1 MKHVLIAALAGIALA
16 TSPAPAQ
23 NEPVVII
30 PRTETAPLLDGLL
43 TDACWSNAV
52 SLAGWS
58 KPESTSAPAQYTEA
72 QACFDDNALYLS
84 FTCRVTAPAKLI
96 AIQTEKDIWRDDCVE
111 AWIRSTSDS
120 TENDHFTVNSI
131 SAKELIRK
139 RFANTANLPENPAW
153 QARSAA
159 GTDRWTCEIAIP
171 FRDLGR
177 TTAPAAGESFELKLG
192 REDYAASAIKD
203 VAECAVWPAGVKY
216 TDIDGFHSVFFGK
229 MNLLDNADLNQQEK
243 GVPTSW
249 EMSGSIQSTLQDGT
263 QMIILNA
270 ASNPCRMEQSIK
282 LAGGQMYRLSADIK
296 GDIGG
301 RLRGKS
307 ASGESQII
315 DLSANKNWTK
325 YEIGFLNRTAGRWS
339 FILETPATGGQGTLY
354 ARSLML
360 VRNSTEESTGP
371 AIAIPV
377 DAGQP
382 YGVTH
387 IPVTDCRALRGFF
400 GAPVDGTV
408 DSPDY
413 SFRRW
418 EYNFNGQQ
426 ADAGTRYVYR
436 NNDGLHITLADKAG
450 VNAVQIRGGVA
461 ADMSIGCKQ
470 YDQPESGQKI
480 HTFPGK
486 AKNSLFLSK
495 DRILSDRFSFFNV
508 QDGYIADAS
517 FFRTGD
523 ELAAAGTPT
532 TALAIGGQTDDNPL
546 KDFIALRF
554 DREQTTYQ
562 AGSAAVATNTMLAL
576 NKDKTIHIIAGPFDT
591 DIYLSGI
598 GITGAAGDFT
608 GKSRL
613 TVQVQDHLQPRLAIT
628 TVMLELDGPG
638 KMDLALNIPDQVLP
652 KGKMLWLTLIPGKD
666 MTLSA
671 PGLVLYTAAPEKVIP
686 EALAFRLLRLKTIW
700 LPLSESRPWTQFNR
714 QTDIDE
720 WLASIKNKTER
731 ILLTEIR
738 TAIDHCVKIAPD
750 DPVAQQ
756 YYNWFYRGKIRPELP
771 PASLPVAQAAPEW
784 AVVAR
789 AAWLE
794 SRSVPEWWVANR
806 VVATGEFGGWD
817 DDGSMYQN
825 FGNFPMFEQ
834 DGVGGALK
842 QSALSR
848 AELDQTLRLDQGL
861 NKTSQDPLHAY
872 EEGLNQESLACWWH
886 YADPVLVERA
896 MLSAKNME
904 SLTMTNAAGHRHF
917 KGDIIGAT
925 FLRTPATQPISF
937 DSGFSAQLLHP
948 ACEVALYNRN
958 PRAMQFLKEIGDAWV
973 DHMAKGKPGEYPLGV
988 DAATDT
994 PVDSTPEPF
1003 SGGFGCHASL
1013 MTFLARVTGDSKYIQ
1028 PMVDF
1033 FTQGGYGE
1041 FTGNYLPDLFQ
1052 LGLLDHAPAV
1062 FEKQMA
1068 TSPSLEWLKTG
1079 NKDPFLN
1086 DLKHDISEMQTFRH
1100 MYTTAEPF
1108 TDRIF
1113 LYAAVNPA
1121 RAYTGGYSTRNKS
1134 YHSHTVSWAGFGTNY
1149 AAMVRTGRRDQ
1160 FHAIVYNFNAEP
1172 TTGSMRFWMLDHG
1185 RYEMTVGVDTNSDD
1199 LADHIGKPR
1208 QIEII
1213 RGEPVSIMLAPQ
1225 AVTVIKLT
1233 LKEKL
1238 DPIELRADLA
1248 LSPSEI
1254 VVKQGGIVEGVVHN
1268 IGSKKASKVIIA
1280 LVDAQGEIQEK
1291 KSLGK
1296 LAAPLDLTAKRIPFK
1311 LEGLPENHAGWRVV
1325 VDPKNKIPEITEL
1338 NNAVM
1343 PP

>member
-1 MKHVLIAALAGIALA
+1 MKHVLIAALAGIAFSASLA
-16 TSPAPAQ
+16 MAE

-30 PRTETAPLLDGLL
+30 PKTETAPMLDGIL

-52 SLAGWS
+52 LLAGWS
-58 KPESTSAPAQYTEA
+58 KPESISAPAQYTEA
-72 QACFDDNALYLS
+72 QACFDDKALYLA
-84 FTCRVTAPAKLI
+84 FTCRVADPAKLI
-96 AIQTEKDIWRDDCVE
+96 AIQTEKNIWRDDCVE

-120 TENDHFTVNSI
+120 TENDHFTVNSK
-131 SAKELIRK
+131 SVRELMRK
-139 RFANTANLPENPAW
+139 RFANTANLPESPAW
-153 QARSAA
+153 QAGSAV
-159 GTDRWTCEIAIP
+159 GPDRWTCEIAIP
-171 FRDLGR
+171 FSDLGR
-177 TTAPAAGESFELKLG
+177 MTAPAAGESFELKLG
-192 REDYAASAIKD
+192 REDYAASTVKD

-216 TDIDGFHSVFFGK
+216 TDIDGFRTVFFGK
-229 MNLLDNADLNQQEK
+229 MNLLNNADLSQQEK

-249 EMSGSIQSTLQDGT
+249 EMNGDILPTLQDGD
-263 QMIILNA
+263 QMVVLNA
-270 ASNPCRMEQSIK
+270 AKHPCRMEQSVK
-282 LAGGQMYRLSADIK
+282 LASGQMYRLSADIK

-307 ASGESQII
+307 ASGETQVI
-315 DLSANKNWTK
+315 DLDANKAWTK
-325 YEIGFLNRTAGRWS
+325 YETGFLSRKPERWS
-339 FILETPATGGQGTLY
+339 FILETPGTGGQGTLY
-354 ARSLML
+354 ARNLML
-360 VRNSTEESTGP
+360 VRNSTEESAGP

-382 YGVTH
+382 YVVTH

-413 SFRRW
+413 SFKRW

-426 ADAGTRYVYR
+426 ADAGTRYTYR

-461 ADMSIGCKQ
+461 ADMSVDCKQ
-470 YDQPESGQKI
+470 YDQPDSGRKI
-480 HTFPGK
+480 HTFQGK
-486 AKNSLFLSK
+486 ARNSLFFSK

-508 QDGYIADAS
+508 QDGYIADVC

-523 ELAAAGTPT
+523 ELAAVGTPT
-532 TALAIGGQTDDNPL
+532 MVLPINGKTDDNPL
-546 KDFIALRF
+546 KDFMALRF
-554 DREQTTYQ
+554 DHEQTTYQ
-562 AGSAAVATNTMLAL
+562 AGNATLATNTLLAL
-576 NKDKTIHIIAGPFDT
+576 SKDKPAHIIAGPFDT
-591 DIYLSGI
+591 DMYLSGI
-598 GITGAAGDFT
+598 GIAGKAGDFT
-608 GKSRL
+608 GKARL

-628 TVMLELDGPG
+628 TVMLELTGPG
-638 KMDLALNIPDQVLP
+638 KMDMALNIPDQVLP
-652 KGKMLWLTLIPGKD
+652 KGSVLWLTLIPGKD
-666 MTLSA
+666 MTLAS
-671 PGLVLYTAAPEKVIP
+671 PGLALYTATPEKVIP

-714 QTDIDE
+714 RTDIDK
-720 WLASIKNKTER
+720 WLASIKNKTDR

-750 DPVAQQ
+750 DPIAQQ
-756 YYNWFYRGKIRPELP
+756 YYNWFYRGKNRPKLP
-771 PASLPVAQAAPEW
+771 PARLPVVQGAPEW

-794 SRSVPEWWVANR
+794 SRAVPEWWVANR
-806 VVATGEFGGWD
+806 VVATGEFGGSD
-817 DDGSMYQN
+817 DDGSLYQN

-842 QSALSR
+842 KSALNR
-848 AELDQTLRLDQGL
+848 AELDQTLRIDQGL

-872 EEGLNQESLACWWH
+872 EEGLNQESLVTWWH
-886 YADPVLVERA
+886 YADPVLFERA

-904 SLTMTNAAGHRHF
+904 SLTMTNVAGHRHF
-917 KGDIIGAT
+917 KGDIIGAE

-988 DAATDT
+988 DVASDAT
-994 PVDSTPEPF
+994 VDSAPEPF

-1013 MTFLARVTGDSKYIQ
+1013 MTFLARVTGDAKYIQ

-1033 FTQGGYGE
+1033 FAQGKYGE
-1041 FTGNYLPDLFQ
+1041 YTGNYLPDLYQ
-1052 LGLLDHAPAV
+1052 LGLLDKAPDACQ
-1062 FEKQMA
+1062 KQI
-1068 TSPSLEWLKTG
+1068 TNSSPLEWLATG
-1079 NKDPFLN
+1079 NKGPFLN

-1113 LYAAVNPA
+1113 LYAAINPA

-1160 FHAIVYNFNAEP
+1160 FHAIAYNFNSQPA
-1172 TTGSMRFWMLDHG
+1172 TGTMRFWMLDHG
-1185 RYEMTVGVDTNSDD
+1185 RYEMTVGVDTNNDD
-1199 LADHIGKPR
+1199 LADNTGKPR

-1213 RGEPVSIMLAPQ
+1213 RGEPVAVELAPQ

-1254 VVKQGGIVEGVVHN
+1254 VVKQGGVVEGVVHN

-1280 LVDAQGEIQEK
+1280 LVDAKGKIQK
-1291 KSLGK
+1291 SKSLGK
-1296 LAAPLDLTAKRIPFK
+1296 LAAPLDLTAQRIPFK
-1311 LEGLPENHAGWRVV
+1311 LEGLPENHTGWRVM

-1343 PP
+1343 LP